1 MKKILVAENLSYKIN
16 DTKLFQNLSFSLN
29 EGAAIHILGS
39 NGSGKT
45 SLLKIISGLTKQT
58 KGKIEKNYNKD
69 ICFIGHKNAL
79 KQYLTV
85 EDNLSLLEIE
95 AHGSLKNFLQLL
107 GLDKLLDV
115 MVANLSYGQQK
126 KLALLR
132 LFLNDSDLLVLD
144 EPCVGLDKKS
154 QDILCTFLCDQ
165 LIAKKALIF
174 SSHISLD
181 ISAEVLQLDKA

>member
-16 DTKLFQNLSFSLN
+16 ETKLFQNLSFSLN
-29 EGAAIHILGS
+29 EGSAIHVLGS

-45 SLLKIISGLTKQT
+45 SLLKIISGLTRQT
-58 KGKIEKNYNKD
+58 KGSIEKNNNKD

-85 EDNLSLLEIE
+85 EDNLLLLEIE
-95 AHGSLKNFLQLL
+95 THNSLKSFLKLL
-107 GLDKLLDV
+107 GLEKLLDV

-132 LFLNDSDLLVLD
+132 LFLNESDLLVLD

-154 QDILCTFLCDQ
+154 QDILCSFLSDE

-181 ISAEVLQLDKA
+181 ISAEFLQLDKA

>member
-1 MKKILVAENLSYKIN
+1 MEEEYYLLCLKGKAT
-16 DTKLFQNLSFSLN
+16 TKLFQNLSFSLN

-85 EDNLSLLEIE
+85 EDNLSLSFNI
-95 AHGSLKNFLQLL
+95 SINKSSNFC
-107 GLDKLLDV
+107 
-115 MVANLSYGQQK
+115 LSK
-126 KLALLR
+126 
-132 LFLNDSDLLVLD
+132 
-144 EPCVGLDKKS
+144 
-154 QDILCTFLCDQ
+154 
-165 LIAKKALIF
+165 
-174 SSHISLD
+174 
-181 ISAEVLQLDKA
+181 

>member
-16 DTKLFQNLSFSLN
+16 ETKLFQNLSFSLN
-29 EGAAIHILGS
+29 EGSAIHVLGS

-45 SLLKIISGLTKQT
+45 TLLKIISGLTRQT
-58 KGKIEKNYNKD
+58 KGSIEKNNNKD

-85 EDNLSLLEIE
+85 EDNLLLLEIE
-95 AHGSLKNFLQLL
+95 THNSLKSYLQLL
-107 GLDKLLDV
+107 GLEKLLDI

-154 QDILCTFLCDQ
+154 QNILCSFLSDE

-181 ISAEVLQLDKA
+181 ISSEFLQLDKA